1 MYVLTSAIGLVTA
14 LILTPLVARVARA
27 LGFVDAPNARTVHR
41 LPMPRIGGIALIV
54 GTIVAAVAVSPLTG
68 LRLGVASYGPVF
80 GLVLG
85 AMGIF
90 VVGLLDDLMGVSSKI
105 KLVAIIG
112 GASVI
117 WAMGGRIETLN
128 LGDGVAIHIGIFS
141 WPITVLFVAAI
152 TAGLNFIDG
161 LDGLAAGISAI
172 ALLATTVI
180 SAERGQPALALL
192 CMALFGSLLGFLVFN
207 FHPARIFM
215 GDCGSMFLGFV
226 LGGCGVVIASSTRS
240 AHSLTAF
247 TLALGV
253 PIADL
258 GLTILRRKVLQ
269 RRSIFSA
276 ERGHIHHRLLDRG
289 LTQRQVVLRLYAA
302 SALVAS
308 VGMMAMLERKAL
320 LLSVAACGIGL
331 LAVLFHRAGS
341 FHIGDLWCAARRN
354 LSIARDAKS
363 HVRRFEDMQLRFRNV
378 NTFDGWW
385 EEVCRAVGLLD
396 FESMVLPMESRDG
409 TIRHLK
415 WNRDIQHEEV
425 NEPRGEL
432 IAATIPI
439 SQRRVGPPI
448 SAQVQ
453 LTVRDS
459 LEDAGRRMTLFARL
473 IEENSLASLPYD
485 VISNRQNWA
494 ANKNHLPGKAGP
506 HGSACTNGC
515 EGACSGKCAADISV
529 LMSKSPDGLPAMIHR
544 REDHQQERGSPMLN
558 SGIRVAVVH
567 DFLYTYA
574 GAERVLEQILKI
586 FPQADVFSLFDFL
599 PAKDRG
605 FIGGK
610 KVTSS
615 FIQWL
620 PLARKR
626 HRQYLPFMP
635 LAIEQLDVSAFD
647 LIVSSSYV
655 TAKGIITRPDQ
666 LHICYCHSPARFAWD
681 LQHQYLV
688 ESGMT
693 HGIKSFIA
701 RTILHY
707 IRNWDSRT
715 ANGVDAF
722 VTNSNFVGRRIEKVY
737 RRRATTIYPPVDTE
751 KYTLHTEKDDFY
763 LTVSR
768 MVPYKKIDLIV
779 EAFSRMPNRRLIVI
793 GDGPDAAKIKA
804 RAGANVRLM
813 GFQPFEVLRHYMQRA
828 KAFVFAAEE
837 DFGIVPVEAQAC
849 GTPVIA
855 FGRGGVTE
863 SVVAGVTGF
872 FFDEQTPQS
881 LIDAIREFEAA
892 APLDPAVI
900 RRNAQRFSIARFCDE
915 FSRFTEQEIEHF
927 QARRRVPARE
937 AFPGPFGIDIPLSSG
952 VVVLAPTEPHNGNGN
967 GNGKGNGHGKH
978 AAHT

>member
-1 MYVLTSAIGLVTA
+1 MYLLTSALATVAA
-14 LILTPLVARVARA
+14 LMLTPLVARMARA
-27 LGFVDAPNARTVHR
+27 LGLVDQPNARTVHHS
-41 LPMPRIGGIALIV
+41 PTPRVGGIAIV
-54 GTIVAAVAVSPLTG
+54 LATVLAACAIAPFAG
-68 LRLGVASYGPVF
+68 LRLGIATNLPVF
-80 GLVLG
+80 GLIL
-85 AMGIF
+85 AATGIF
-90 VVGLLDDLMGVSSKI
+90 IVGVLDDLFSVSSKI

-112 GASVI
+112 GASVV
-117 WAMGGRIETLN
+117 WGMGGRIETLS

-141 WPITVLFVAAI
+141 WPLTVLFIAAI
-152 TAGLNFIDG
+152 TTGLNFIDG

-172 ALLATTVI
+172 ALIATTVI

-192 CMALFGSLLGFLVFN
+192 CTAMFGSLLGFLVFN

-226 LGGCGVVIASSTRS
+226 LGSCGVVIASSTQS
-240 AHSLTAF
+240 AHSFVAF

-258 GLTILRRKVLQ
+258 GLTILRRRVLQ

-289 LTQRQVVLRLYAA
+289 LTQKQVVLRLYAA
-302 SALVAS
+302 TALVAS

-320 LLSVAACGIGL
+320 LISVTACGIGL

-341 FHIGDLWCAARRN
+341 FHIGDLWCAFWRN
-354 LSIARDAKS
+354 FSLARDAKCHLRS
-363 HVRRFEDMQLRFRNV
+363 FEEMQLRFRNV
-378 NTFDGWW
+378 NTFDTWW
-385 EEVCRAVGLLD
+385 EEVCRAIGLLD
-396 FESMVLPMESRDG
+396 FESMVLPMENRDG
-409 TIRHLK
+409 TMRHLR
-415 WNRDIQHEEV
+415 WNRDIQHDELDR
-425 NEPRGEL
+425 PRIAP
-432 IAATIPI
+432 IAAVIPI
-439 SQRRVGPPI
+439 SQRRVGPPL

-453 LTVRDS
+453 LAVRDS

-473 IEENSLASLPYD
+473 IEENSLARLPYD
-485 VISNRQNWA
+485 VISTRETPLA
-494 ANKNHLPGKAGP
+494 SKT
-506 HGSACTNGC
+506 GSHSPACTNGC
-515 EGACSGKCAADISV
+515 EGACSGKCAAADISV
-529 LMSKSPDGLPAMIHR
+529 LMSKLPDGLPAMIHA
-544 REDHQQERGSPMLN
+544 REDHPQERGISMLDPTL
-558 SGIRVAVVH
+558 RVAVVH

-620 PLARKR
+620 PMARKR
-626 HRQYLPFMP
+626 HRHYLPFMP

-681 LQHQYLV
+681 LQHQYLS

-693 HGIKSFIA
+693 RGFKSFLA

-737 RRRATTIYPPVDTE
+737 RRKATTIYPPVDTE
-751 KYTLHTEKDDFY
+751 RYMLHTEKDDFY

-779 EAFSRMPNRRLIVI
+779 DAFSRMPNRRLIVI

-863 SVVAGVTGF
+863 SVVPGVTGF

-881 LIDAIREFEAA
+881 LIAAVEEFEAS
-892 APLDPAVI
+892 APLDPVSI
-900 RRNAQRFSIARFCDE
+900 RRNALRFSISRFCDE
-915 FSRFTEQEIEHF
+915 FSRFAQREIQHF
-927 QARRRVPARE
+927 QARRRTTSAEP
-937 AFPGPFGIDIPLSSG
+937 FPGPLGIDIPLSNG
-952 VVVLAPTEPHNGNGN
+952 VVVLAPEPRNGNGN
-967 GNGKGNGHGKH
+967 GNGHGNGHGHGKH
-978 AAHT
+978 AAHS